1 MIKKTR
7 ICPECHSE
15 GIKEDWKLRGAFY
28 ECGNCGYRGVLILEI
43 PINKLRKLKKKEKPK
58 P

>member
-15 GIKEDWKLRGAFY
+15 DIREDWKLRGTIY
-28 ECGNCGYRGVLILEI
+28 ECKNCGYRGVLILEMSETFHQF
-43 PINKLRKLKKKEKPK
+43 KTGG
-58 P
+58 